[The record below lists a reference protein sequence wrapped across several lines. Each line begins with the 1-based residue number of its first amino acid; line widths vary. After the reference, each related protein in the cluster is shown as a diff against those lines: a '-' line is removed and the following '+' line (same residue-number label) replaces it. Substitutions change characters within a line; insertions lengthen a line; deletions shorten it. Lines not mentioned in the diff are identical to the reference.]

1 MTAPEPSYPPLSTR
15 EIGTLPEGA
24 RVIETWSEGN
34 ARHSSDEH
42 EHQTRE
48 GDQETEGDEDLAD
61 VVHWRD
67 REPDSDRG

>member
-1 MTAPEPSYPPLSTR
+1 MDATR
-15 EIGTLPEGA
+15 EATDP
-24 RVIETWSEGN
+24 
-34 ARHSSDEH
+34 RHSSDEH
-42 EHQTRE
+42 EHQTGE